1 MLAEPQGPL
10 KTDVKVL
17 LRGRN
22 VTLGTE
28 SLTSRM
34 SLGLGWGSL
43 QKMDVTSLT
52 VQVELSISV
61 ST

>member
-1 MLAEPQGPL
+1 M
-10 KTDVKVL
+10 
-17 LRGRN
+17 
-22 VTLGTE
+22 TLGTE

-52 VQVELSISV
+52 IQVELFIFCFNMRLNYCE
-61 ST
+61 

>member
-10 KTDVKVL
+10 KTDVKV

-52 VQVELSISV
+52 VQVELFISV